1 MRIRTVGRGV
11 AFALLLCGVV
21 AGAAALE
28 AQATDGRLLLQ
39 PQPSSGGQQN
49 VIPFMEGWYANE
61 DGTYTVAFGYLN
73 LNQETVVAIPVGE
86 DNRIEV
92 AEYDGMQPTIFLPGR
107 HRGVFA
113 VTLPADRKGE
123 DVWWNLGARDG
134 TEEVMRVPGRTSAIA
149 YELDWNKR
157 PQGSLHPLAW
167 FESGSGEEGRGPGGI
182 AAGRTVT
189 ATVGSPI
196 VLSINARDPSER
208 DPDDFRSAE
217 GVALRVVWSTYQS
230 SGDVEFTR
238 HESNPVPE
246 QEEVVDSTS
255 AAGRRAIARN
265 NNPPGPESVRLE
277 EGHGLASVIVTFSE
291 PGEYVLRAQV
301 DNFNAV
307 DSASNDQCCWT
318 NGYVRVHVTR

>member
-157 PQGSLHPLAW
+157 PQGSLHPLVW
-167 FESGSGEEGRGPGGI
+167 FESGSGEEGR
-182 AAGRTVT
+182 
-189 ATVGSPI
+189 
-196 VLSINARDPSER
+196 
-208 DPDDFRSAE
+208 
-217 GVALRVVWSTYQS
+217 
-230 SGDVEFTR
+230 
-238 HESNPVPE
+238 
-246 QEEVVDSTS
+246 
-255 AAGRRAIARN
+255 
-265 NNPPGPESVRLE
+265 
-277 EGHGLASVIVTFSE
+277 
-291 PGEYVLRAQV
+291 
-301 DNFNAV
+301 
-307 DSASNDQCCWT
+307 
-318 NGYVRVHVTR
+318 